1 MNANTPMLQSELEA
15 TTCKLVPGQ
24 ARENKQRGSERENM
38 QLVQVA
44 GKQGQPKPD

>member
-24 ARENKQRGSERENM
+24 AWENKQQGGERENM

-44 GKQGQPKPD
+44 GKRG